1 MQRES
6 TLRIQH
12 SQLSLFPEDLQVQ
25 YRFVTAKHNPSRF
38 LLLCFG
44 GYKMGGS
51 GMGQII
57 RTEYKPRNPCR
68 YKHLTY
74 DRAGGKKITD

>member
-1 MQRES
+1 MERES

-25 YRFVTAKHNPSRF
+25 YRSVTAKHNPSRL

-51 GMGQII
+51 GTDHQNRIQAL
-57 RTEYKPRNPCR
+57 KP
-68 YKHLTY
+68 L
-74 DRAGGKKITD
+74 